1 MLGRKTIRFFLFFLL
16 MISMILTLYSH
27 GSASVLYAGTET
39 QTKEGQSGGDV
50 SSWLN
55 DLQRRTPQAQS
66 GKLKAGMTMSDP
78 ARPEI
83 ISVDFYKTDIHNV
96 FRLIGEVSGKNIV
109 VDNDIK
115 GDLTLFLQNVPWT
128 FVLQVVKS
136 LKGLESM
143 ERDNTIMIY
152 PASKK
157 VAWAGEG
164 GVGLGSLDIIPK
176 SQPVNTPVVESKE
189 RYQTPMDQIAKAEGL
204 IKEAASAEKQGKP
217 DDALELYKKASDM
230 WPENTSL
237 AKKVASI
244 ALGRHGDEI
253 SGLNYAKRVL
263 KFAPK
268 DSEAAAFAA
277 IALSRMGKNT
287 EARVYFERAISTDKP
302 PLTTL
307 YNYAVFC
314 FSQGLYRDAL
324 RLINRIENNYSI
336 SPELMMLKAEVYE
349 GLGNTREAISEYNA
363 IINAGREV
371 PDDISQQARA
381 RLERLSAQ
389 TDGSH

>member
-1 MLGRKTIRFFLFFLL
+1 MLGQKTRRFFLFFLL
-16 MISMILTLYSH
+16 MISMILTSYSR
-27 GSASVLYAGTET
+27 GGVPVLYAGTEA
-39 QTKEGQSGGDV
+39 QAKEAQSGGDV

-55 DLQRRTPQAQS
+55 DLQERTPQARS
-66 GKLKAGMTMSDP
+66 GKARAGMTMSDP

-109 VDNDIK
+109 VDDDVK
-115 GDLTLFLQNVPWT
+115 GDLTLSLQNVPWT
-128 FVLQVVKS
+128 FVLQAVKS
-136 LKGLESM
+136 LKGLDSL

-157 VAWAGEG
+157 ITWAGEG
-164 GVGLGSLDIIPK
+164 GAGFGSLDMMPK
-176 SQPVNTPVVESKE
+176 SQSANTLVIESKE
-189 RYQTPMDQIAKAEGL
+189 RYQTPMDQIVKAEGL
-204 IKEAASAEKQGKP
+204 IKEATEAERQGKP
-217 DDALELYKKASDM
+217 DNAFELYKNASDM

-244 ALGRHGDEI
+244 ALGRQGDELA
-253 SGLNYAKRVL
+253 GFNYAKKAL

-268 DSEAAAFAA
+268 DSEAATFAA
-277 IALSRMGKNT
+277 IALARMGKNT
-287 EARVYFERAISTDKP
+287 EARAYFERAISTDKP

-314 FSQGLYRDAL
+314 FSHGLYRDAL
-324 RLINRIENNYSI
+324 RVINRIENNYSL
-336 SPELMMLKAEVYE
+336 SPESMMLKAEVYE

-371 PDDISQQARA
+371 PDDISQQARV
-381 RLERLSAQ
+381 RLERLLAQ
-389 TDGSH
+389 TGGPH